1 MGDLGSA
8 AKEKGLFR
16 AFLGGEQ
23 GTVAAVFT
31 HLAAADV
38 PKDVDE
44 RLRLFHARFDLPEE
58 DGSGFWRFFSVTED
72 IFAVLTDCSY
82 ATVRHEHVLAE
93 GRVEFHFL
101 LEGPVE
107 LSLPH
112 GHDATAPSSVSLIV
126 CQQAPGMAYDVVC
139 QPGAYKMVS
148 LYVRPNLLEQ
158 SFGLNAPQLM
168 VQQLLRPADGTIAV
182 TEQKIDLEF
191 LRVLRD
197 LFEIDFDGARGLPLA
212 SARIIELLALSADAI
227 DRSGKAEEESIVFT
241 ARELAMFN
249 RAREVLS
256 SDFSE
261 SQTIPK
267 LARKLGTNATKLK
280 SGFRLLYG
288 TTIFAYRNRHR
299 MDRAMHLLVAGE
311 MPIATVAHAVGFHHQ
326 ASFTSA
332 FRAHFG
338 LTPKQARQRVTSTL
352 ARWPALDSTEI
363 G

>member
-1 MGDLGSA
+1 MGDFGSA

-44 RLRLFHARFDLPEE
+44 RLRLFHARFDLPRE
-58 DGSGFWRFFSVTED
+58 DGSGFWRFFSVTDD

-82 ATVRHEHVLAE
+82 ATVRHEHVVAE

-148 LYVRPNLLEQ
+148 LYVRPNLLEK

-197 LFEIDFDGARGLPLA
+197 LFEIDFDGARRLPLA

-227 DRSGKAEEESIVFT
+227 DRSGRAEEELIVFT

-311 MPIATVAHAVGFHHQ
+311 LPIATVAHAVGFHHQ

-338 LTPKQARQRVTSTL
+338 LTPKQARQRVTSTV
-352 ARWPALDSTEI
+352 ARWPAEI

>member
-1 MGDLGSA
+1 MGDLGSG

-44 RLRLFHARFDLPEE
+44 RLRLFHARFDLP
-58 DGSGFWRFFSVTED
+58 GGRWVGVLRFFSVTED

-126 CQQAPGMAYDVVC
+126 CSSAGNGLRRRLPAGRLQNG
-139 QPGAYKMVS
+139 QPLRSAE
-148 LYVRPNLLEQ
+148 LLEQ

-212 SARIIELLALSADAI
+212 CARIIELLALSADAI
-227 DRSGKAEEESIVFT
+227 DRSGRAEEESIVFT
-241 ARELAMFN
+241 ARELAMFT

-299 MDRAMHLLVAGE
+299 MDRAMQLLVAGE
-311 MPIATVAHAVGFHHQ
+311 LPIATVAHAVGFHHQ

-352 ARWPALDSTEI
+352 ARWPAEV